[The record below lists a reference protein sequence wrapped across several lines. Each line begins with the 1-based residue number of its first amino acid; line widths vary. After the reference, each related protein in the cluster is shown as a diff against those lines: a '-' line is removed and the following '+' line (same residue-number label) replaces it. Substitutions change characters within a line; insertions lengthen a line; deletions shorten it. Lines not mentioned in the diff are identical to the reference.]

1 MRNRKKQNKSPIVVV
16 LLMVVAL
23 IGSGVAYVTIPSQP
37 MSYDAG
43 LDTAAMKQAAERQ
56 KASTEAQIGLIQ
68 YCAQKGGVPI
78 VLYAGTPDVRL
89 SDCKFP
95 FPIQ

>member
-1 MRNRKKQNKSPIVVV
+1 MMKSRGNILILGSVIVAV
-16 LLMVVAL
+16 LLIIIIAL
-23 IGSGVAYVTIPSQP
+23 TLSLPNYEAHDRLQ
-37 MSYDAG
+37 
-43 LDTAAMKQAAERQ
+43 AMQAEVEQRQ

-95 FPIQ
+95 FPVQ